1 MTRSHF
7 GVFCAADH
15 PLGKLDRQITGDDL
29 QAYPWMYNTKAPAIT
44 PHYPRL
50 KARPGIVK
58 NKLKI
63 VAIDSLHMG
72 KELVINS
79 HCLCHTP
86 ELAMAVELGKGKVIK
101 LNVPTKQISTD
112 IMGLRHRDI
121 RSPLLD
127 QVFSLAAKC
136 FS

>member
-15 PLGKLDRQITGDDL
+15 PLGKLDRQIIGDDL

-50 KARPGIVK
+50 KESPGIVK
-58 NKLKI
+58 SKLKI

-86 ELAMAVELGKGKVIK
+86 ELAMTVELGREK
-101 LNVPTKQISTD
+101 
-112 IMGLRHRDI
+112 
-121 RSPLLD
+121 
-127 QVFSLAAKC
+127 
-136 FS
+136 